1 MKKEVLN
8 VVGMSCVH
16 CEARVNVAV
25 SEIEG
30 VKSCKANAVK
40 DKVTVKYDE
49 NKTNLKAII
58 DAIIAAE
65 YEVIE
70 G

>member
-8 VVGMSCVH
+8 VMGMSCVH
-16 CEARVNVAV
+16 CEARVNAAV
-25 SEIEG
+25 GEIEG
-30 VKSCKANAVK
+30 VKTCKANAVK
-40 DKVTVKYDE
+40 DRVTVKYDE
-49 NKTNLKAII
+49 TKTTLKAII

-65 YEVIE
+65 YEVVE